1 MKNTALII
9 TICMIVL
16 GIYDFYVVAFLGMD
30 STISRVM
37 QVSGFASPWIPFCFG
52 ALAGHFWMYFPPKW
66 KNSELL
72 VAQMSKRLVE
82 TNQMTITNGKFFWKE
97 NNVCLDGQENS

>member
-1 MKNTALII
+1 MKNTALVI

-66 KNSELL
+66 KNSESL
-72 VAQMSKRLVE
+72 VKQMSERLIE
-82 TNQMTITNGKFFWKE
+82 TDELGVRDGKFYWKGSGK
-97 NNVCLDGQENS
+97 CLDGQENS